1 MYTRC
6 FTETLPRA
14 SMSPGIL
21 SRVMK
26 SFVLSTSLDRL
37 SIGQSSNVCSQFP
50 KHPGSSENGS
60 LEGDDTGDRE
70 NLPTRLPGWIC
81 WKTVTGHSFSAI
93 DREVE
98 PLNSVT
104 FQQRSFCRAQ
114 IGEQAGWETT
124 GMKKTW
130 RRDGDTDPAIVKSYE
145 FGVVSIEHSPPLV
158 PGSPGYRYVHS
169 GSLCLPLAELFSP
182 PRYQLSRLAAPRVK
196 FSLLRVEFCGI
207 TIYLRARRIKG
218 R

>member
-1 MYTRC
+1 
-6 FTETLPRA
+6 
-14 SMSPGIL
+14 MSPGIL

-50 KHPGSSENGS
+50 KHPRSSENGS

-130 RRDGDTDPAIVKSYE
+130 RRDGDTDPPSSKATNSVWFQSNTVRRW
-145 FGVVSIEHSPPLV
+145 F
-158 PGSPGYRYVHS
+158 
-169 GSLCLPLAELFSP
+169 
-182 PRYQLSRLAAPRVK
+182 LAAPDIDMFIVDR
-196 FSLLRVEFCGI
+196 FAFRWLNYSLLRGI
-207 TIYLRARRIKG
+207 SFRVWLHHA
-218 R
+218 